1 MPHFLIIGT
10 QKGGTTSALHYL
22 NQHPQIQVAP
32 QKEVHYF
39 DLHYSQG
46 LSWYQ
51 QQFPK
56 TDEPTLSGEASPY
69 YIVHP
74 DVPRRVA
81 ADFPEMKLI
90 ALLRN
95 PVDRAI
101 SHYYHAIKEGLE
113 TLPLEEALAQEPTRL
128 AGEAQKLE
136 ANPHY
141 HSYAYQHHSYVT
153 RGYYLQQL
161 QRWWA
166 HFPKSQLLILHSDD
180 LYQQPQVTLNRMLA
194 FLNLPELT
202 LTDFPSLNSGNYSHV
217 SQSIQQQLQET
228 FRPHNQRLFAA
239 LNQNWGW

>member
-1 MPHFLIIGT
+1 MPDFLIIGA
-10 QKGGTTSALHYL
+10 QKSGTTSALHYL
-22 NQHPQIQVAP
+22 SQHPQIQVAP

-39 DLHYSQG
+39 DLYYSQG

-51 QQFPK
+51 RQFPES
-56 TDEPTLSGEASPY
+56 DPETLTGEASPY
-69 YIVHP
+69 YILHP

-81 ADFPEMKLI
+81 ADFPQIKLI

-95 PVDRAI
+95 PVERAI

-113 TLPLEEALAQEPTRL
+113 TLPLEQALAQEPTRL

-136 ANPHY
+136 DNPHY
-141 HSYAYQHHSYVT
+141 HSYAYQHHSYLT

-166 HFPKSQLLILHSDD
+166 YFPKPQLLILHSND
-180 LYQQPQVTLNRMLA
+180 LYHQPQTTLNRILD
-194 FLNLPELT
+194 FLNLPQLT
-202 LTDFPSLNSGNYSHV
+202 LTEFPSLNSGNYSHV
-217 SQSIQQQLQET
+217 SQSIQQQLQER

-239 LNQNWGW
+239 LNQDWGW